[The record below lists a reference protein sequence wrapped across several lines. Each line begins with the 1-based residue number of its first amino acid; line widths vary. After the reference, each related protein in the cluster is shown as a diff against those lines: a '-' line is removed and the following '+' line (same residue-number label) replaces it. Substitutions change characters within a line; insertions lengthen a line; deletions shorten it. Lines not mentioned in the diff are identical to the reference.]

1 MKLAHLLAIEGMQR
15 EEIEALFSAAARLRN
30 DRQVA
35 KPLAGQTVAN
45 LFFEPSTR
53 TRASFELAAQAL
65 GAQVLNWSAQ
75 GSSTTKG
82 ETLLD
87 TVRNIVAMGPK
98 VVVIRH
104 PMSGAAAFVAEHVP
118 CAVVN
123 AGDGQHEHPSQGLL
137 DGFTL
142 HNRLGGLAGK
152 RIAIVGDIRH
162 SRVARSNLHCLT
174 ALGAEVVLCGPP
186 PLLPAGLAACGA
198 RVLCDMDKAI
208 EGVDAV
214 MMLRIQKE
222 RQAQGLLPRPE
233 EYRRRWGMTQARAA
247 KLKETAFVM
256 HPGPIN
262 RGLELDGEVADG
274 PRSLVLEQ
282 VSNGLVMRQAIL
294 EACA

>member
-1 MKLAHLLAIEGMQR
+1 MKLQHLLAIEGMQR
-15 EEIEALFSAAARLRN
+15 EDIEALFAAAERLR
-30 DRQVA
+30 QPGQTA
-35 KPLAGQTVAN
+35 QPLAGNTVAN

-75 GSSTTKG
+75 GSSTSKG

-87 TVRNIVAMGPK
+87 TVRNIVATGVK

-104 PMSGAAAFVAEHVP
+104 PLSGAAAFVAERTQ

-142 HNRLGGLAGK
+142 QRRLGSLAGK

-174 ALGAEVVLCGPP
+174 TLGAEVVLCGPP
-186 PLLPAGLAACGA
+186 PLLPAGLATCGA
-198 RVLCDMDKAI
+198 RVICDIDKAI
-208 EGVDAV
+208 EGADAV

-222 RQAQGLLPRPE
+222 RQSPGLLPPAE
-233 EYRRRWGMTQARAA
+233 EYRKRWGMTAARAA
-247 KLKETAFVM
+247 KLKETAWVL

-262 RGLELDGEVADG
+262 RGLELDSEVADG
-274 PRSLVLEQ
+274 PKSLVLEQ
-282 VSNGLVMRQAIL
+282 VANGVVMRQAIL
-294 EACA
+294 EALA